1 MAYGVGTYFAGAA
14 VSAGLGAAAAGG
26 LSAGMAAG
34 MAAIPVVGW
43 IALAAMAI
51 NMISGGKL
59 FGTAA
64 KPIGGEFTETI
75 GPNGVS
81 LTDVMHEKG

>member
-1 MAYGVGTYFAGAA
+1 
-14 VSAGLGAAAAGG
+14 
-26 LSAGMAAG
+26 
-34 MAAIPVVGW
+34 
-43 IALAAMAI
+43 MAI

-64 KPIGGEFTETI
+64 KPIGGEFTETV
-75 GPNGVS
+75 GPGGIS